1 NELAARTEEQASAL
15 EETASS
21 MEEISSTV
29 KQNTENVANAASIVL
44 SATNLSR
51 NCGEEVNDVV
61 RLMKDISEYSNKIF
75 EITDVIDSIA
85 FQTNILALNASVEAA
100 SYGSSS
106 PPTQRHLPSAQHV
119 VPDSAADNT
128 ICCVIS
134 LTCDASRRGG
144 KQRYDDFLSVVHFR
158 KVMNRKK
165 IGSA

>member
-1 NELAARTEEQASAL
+1 YQWLL
-15 EETASS
+15 
-21 MEEISSTV
+21 I
-29 KQNTENVANAASIVL
+29 IVNFTL
-44 SATNLSR
+44 
-51 NCGEEVNDVV
+51 
-61 RLMKDISEYSNKIF
+61 IF
-75 EITDVIDSIA
+75 LFLQEDPKTPG
-85 FQTNILALNASVEAA
+85 
-100 SYGSSS
+100 YGSSS

-158 KVMNRKK
+158 KVMNSKK